1 MENKERIGDLKRHI
15 FYELLDMAGRVMVL
29 VKYSPD
35 VVIGNRGFVG
45 EEKEAGIILVF
56 NPKMKFTWDEFG
68 ITATLVFGATPQKC
82 FVPADNI
89 AAVYSPELN
98 AQFITS
104 NQERRAGAEQDASV
118 AGEGSKPVKRT
129 GVAQK
134 HAADS
139 GKNVISV
146 DFVKKTL
153 IKDGT
158 P

>member
-15 FYELLDMAGRVMVL
+15 FYELLDMVGRVMVL

-68 ITATLVFGATPQKC
+68 ITATLVFGAAPQKC
-82 FVPADNI
+82 FVPADSI
-89 AAVYSPELN
+89 AAVYSQELN

-104 NQERRAGAEQDASV
+104 NPERHALMENVASV
-118 AGEGSKPVKRT
+118 EGEGSKPGKRN
-129 GVAQK
+129 GVVRK
-134 HAADS
+134 TAADS
-139 GKNVISV
+139 EKNVISV
-146 DFVKKTL
+146 DFVKKIL
-153 IKDGT
+153 IKDET